1 MIWHDD
7 PRVQFIVP
15 DAGAML
21 NGSRHLAGNRC
32 LSEECGAAPNLV
44 EKAIHGG
51 ERLAGSGGLARED
64 AVRWKA
70 VMQAERDEQRLA
82 YDIQMR

>member
-1 MIWHDD
+1 MIWRDD

-21 NGSRHLAGNRC
+21 NGSQHPAGNRR
-32 LSEECGAAPNLV
+32 LSEECGSAPNLV

-51 ERLAGSGGLARED
+51 ERLAGGGGLAPED

-70 VMQAERDEQRLA
+70 VMQAKRDEQRLA
-82 YDIQMR
+82 CDIQMR